1 MSASGGAGNISYN
14 VLPIQT
20 IQVENNEAATVI
32 PTLSNSG
39 QTAAGSTIQISSGQ
53 TLFTPSGQL
62 IRAPPGNVVP
72 TSLLQTVA
80 AAGGQTIQFPGG
92 ANVSVRPAAAAAAPQ
107 VIQFPLQST
116 IPVQIPIS
124 NAAGQTVYQTV
135 HFPFQGLS
143 LPNVIQT
150 SSLGQV
156 QMVPQMP
163 QLATAAPQMVQ
174 LLTPSGLQTVQLAH
188 FAPSP
193 QPAANQ
199 VQLITSQPNQSVVVS
214 SGSSNTGWSVS
225 SAPTSG
231 SSTTTSA
238 ASSATTNTTFVN
250 IPASSVTVNGA
261 YERRLSIVFFYN
273 CGRGG
278 MVKK

>member
-1 MSASGGAGNISYN
+1 M
-14 VLPIQT
+14 LPIQT

-32 PTLSNSG
+32 PTLSNANS
-39 QTAAGSTIQISSGQ
+39 QAAAGSTIQISSGQ
-53 TLFTPSGQL
+53 TLITPSGQI
-62 IRAPPGNVVP
+62 IRAPPGNVLP

-80 AAGGQTIQFPGG
+80 TAGGQTLQFPNG
-92 ANVSVRPAAAAAAPQ
+92 ANVSVRPAAAAPSPQ
-107 VIQFPLQST
+107 VIQFPLQQT

-156 QMVPQMP
+156 QMVQQIP

-174 LLTPSGLQTVQLAH
+174 LITPSGQIQTVQLAH

-193 QPAANQ
+193 QATTNQ
-199 VQLITSQPNQSVVVS
+199 VQLITSQPNTVVVS
-214 SGSSNTGWSVS
+214 GCSSNAGWSTS

-231 SSTTTSA
+231 SLTTTSA

-250 IPASSVTVNGA
+250 IPASSVTVNGT
-261 YERRLSIVFFYN
+261 YHSSTVVHYFSFIIGDDRVVEW
-273 CGRGG
+273 
-278 MVKK
+278 